1 MMTWTLVLAIGAP
14 CWLQGEAAKED
25 PEECLKTLEA
35 FRLAYRSGADSGR
48 AAAAGLLAKHPCP
61 KSVEALSALLTGEV
75 DSVRIAAARVLG
87 GFDLPKAL
95 AAVAEAVPQNAQRHE
110 VLEALA
116 KALESLD
123 WELGAETLNP
133 LLPKHHDKDV
143 LDTLHVVVPVLG
155 KLGSP
160 SSVEPLIKLLEHAE
174 NEGKRVRAA
183 GVRAA
188 GNPKMQALEA
198 PVRKALAEITGGS
211 EQSAD
216 KWDAWWKANR
226 DRLLAGANV
235 VYRCRETAKRWGQK
249 AGEAQECPFHEKPQ
263 RDGQVVKTR
272 LVGSSKDRCA
282 RSWIPA
288 HWVSRSSGDGV

>member
-1 MMTWTLVLAIGAP
+1 MAWMFALAMTSSV
-14 CWLQGEAAKED
+14 LQGELAKED
-25 PEECLKTLEA
+25 PEECKKALEA

-48 AAAAGLLAKHPCP
+48 GAAAGLLAKHPCP

-87 GFDLPKAL
+87 GFDIPKAV
-95 AAVAEAVPQNAQRHE
+95 AAVAEAVPPNAQRHE

-133 LLPKHHDKDV
+133 LLPKHHDKDI

-174 NEGKRVRAA
+174 KEGKRVRAA

-188 GNPKMQALEA
+188 GNPKMEALEA

-211 EQSAD
+211 EPNAD

-226 DRLLAGANV
+226 ERLLAGATV
-235 VYRCRETAKRWGQK
+235 VYRCRATGKRW
-249 AGEAQECPFHEKPQ
+249 AQRAAESPECPAHEKPQ
-263 RDGQVVKTR
+263 RDGQPIKSR
-272 LVGSSKDRCA
+272 LVAGTK
-282 RSWIPA
+282 P
-288 HWVSRSSGDGV
+288 